1 VTVEFDHICNM
12 TSDVDRSVKESELR
26 IQANNVLIELK
37 NSLFTGHKKFELRE
51 SSAEFQGP
59 VIKFTSLATGHWAWN
74 TIKNIGAAVSDS
86 YINDF
91 IINVEGTYA
100 QIIVENGSLSGTY
113 LIAVQTIG

>member
-1 VTVEFDHICNM
+1 M
-12 TSDVDRSVKESELR
+12 TSDVDKSLKESELR
-26 IQANNVLIELK
+26 IQANNALIELT

-51 SSAEFQGP
+51 SYPEYQGP
-59 VIKFTSLATGHWAWN
+59 VIKFNSLAPGHWAWN
-74 TIKNIGAAVSDS
+74 AIMNTGVAVIDS

-91 IINVEGTYA
+91 ITNVEGTYA